1 MNTVFQL
8 IEAYASSMRSTP
20 VSSMPATPV
29 ISVSATGSLLVSAI
43 RMVSAK
49 IAMAILNL
57 CGRCS
62 PVG

>member
-8 IEAYASSMRSTP
+8 IEAYASSIRSTP
-20 VSSMPATPV
+20 VSSIPATPV
-29 ISVSATGSLLVSAI
+29 IRVSATGRRENSAI

-49 IAMAILNL
+49 MLIAILNL

-62 PVG
+62 PLG